1 VSRRPVKVPGPGIKK
16 HSPGIIVLNYPPMP
30 VICRL
35 FVVLITIQLSLLSL
49 NLPAQNLVI
58 NPSFEEYL
66 DCPTAIDLT
75 GTHTGMDLVVG
86 WTTPTVSSDYYHVCG
101 DEWAGVPT
109 NGGGGIGFQYPR
121 NGEAYAGFIIQ
132 CVVCLLPNSGEYLQ
146 GALVA
151 PLTKDSTYMIEVF
164 LSLIEGRNQATS
176 EFGILFTDTLFTV
189 EMAPFDYTSKRLVHL
204 TPDLSNDPDFYIT
217 DYEAWTPLRWLYK
230 ARGGEQFFTMGSF
243 ATDEEA
249 NVTLL
254 DSVGSEATEYYVDD
268 ARVEPLS
275 ASIADLGLSDTVFC
289 EQPFSTDLSVAGP
302 YSSYAWSTGDTT
314 GSITV
319 TEPGVYTVEAVYE
332 EFVIRDTAIVQYLP
346 VEEFSLGL
354 DTTACRP
361 QLPLAL
367 SGPPGL
373 GHYSWSTGDSSRHTL
388 VTAPGLYALSS
399 TYACGTA
406 SDTIEVAIDT
416 LPALS
421 LGPDTLFCQSL
432 PLQYTLST
440 PGSFDAYAWSTGA
453 ATPQLQVD
461 TPGVYALTASHFC
474 GVQAD
479 TIQILQHPI
488 LSLGLPADT
497 LLCPG
502 APLLLEGA
510 PGFEAYQWSHGPAE
524 RRVAITSPG
533 LYRLDASYACGPVSA
548 TVEVMPWEA
557 IPLGMPGQVSLPL
570 GGSVALP
577 AAPGYARYTWSPPEG
592 LSCSDCPSP
601 EASPVGP
608 TTYTLQAESPEGC
621 ILEQVVEVSVTPRR
635 RIYAPTAFSPNG
647 DGRNDVFQLFPGPE
661 VLQIT
666 TMEVYHRWGGLAPD
680 GQPAEAGLYA
690 WRARALLVNGQE
702 VELSGEVQLVR

>member
-1 VSRRPVKVPGPGIKK
+1 MVAKIKTL
-16 HSPGIIVLNYPPMP
+16 IVLA
-30 VICRL
+30 
-35 FVVLITIQLSLLSL
+35 FWAL

-109 NGGGGIGFQYPR
+109 NGGGGYGFQYPR
-121 NGEAYAGFIIQ
+121 SGDAYAGFVIQ
-132 CVVCLLPNSGEYLQ
+132 CVVCLPPNSGEYLQ

-151 PLTKDSTYMIEVF
+151 PLAKDSVYMIEVY
-164 LSLIEGRNQATS
+164 LSLREGRTQATS
-176 EFGILFTDTLFTV
+176 EFGILFTDTLLTI
-189 EMAPFDYTSKRLVHL
+189 EMNSFDYTSKRLVHL
-204 TPDLSNDPDFYIT
+204 TPDLNNDPDFYIT

-230 ARGGEQFFTMGSF
+230 AKGGEQFFTMGSF

-249 NVTLL
+249 NVIPL
-254 DSVGSEATEYYVDD
+254 GSGGINATYYYVDD
-268 ARVEPLS
+268 VRIEHIS
-275 ASIADLGLSDTVFC
+275 ADIANLGLSDTVFC
-289 EQPFSTDLSVAGP
+289 EQPFSTELSVAGP

-346 VEEFSLGL
+346 VEEFSLGP
-354 DTTACRP
+354 DTTACQS
-361 QLPLAL
+361 QLPLVL
-367 SGPPGL
+367 SGPAGL
-373 GHYSWSTGDSSRHTL
+373 GHYNWSTGDSSQHIL
-388 VTAPGLYALSS
+388 VSAPGLYALSS
-399 TYACGTA
+399 SYACGIGR
-406 SDTIEVAIDT
+406 DTIEVAIDT

-421 LGPDTLFCQSL
+421 LGPDTLLCQNL
-432 PLQYTLST
+432 PLEYTLSA

-453 ATPQLQVD
+453 ATPQLQID
-461 TPGVYALTASHFC
+461 TPGLYTLTVSHYC
-474 GVQAD
+474 GIQAD
-479 TIQILQHPI
+479 TIQILQQPI
-488 LSLGLPADT
+488 LSLGLPSDT

-502 APLLLEGA
+502 APLLLGGA
-510 PGFEAYQWSHGPAE
+510 PGFDAYQWSPGPAE
-524 RRVAITSPG
+524 RSIIITSPG

-548 TVEVMPWEA
+548 TVEAVPWEA

-570 GGSVALP
+570 GSSVPLS

-592 LSCSDCPSP
+592 LSCSDCPEP
-601 EASPVGP
+601 EVSPVVS
-608 TTYTLQAESPEGC
+608 TTYTLQAESPVGC
-621 ILEQVVEVSVTPRR
+621 LVEQTVEVSVTPRR

-661 VLQIT
+661 VVQIT
-666 TMEVYHRWGGLAPD
+666 TMEVYHRWGGLAYRGTAGWDGRAED

-690 WRARALLVNGQE
+690 WRARALLLDGQE